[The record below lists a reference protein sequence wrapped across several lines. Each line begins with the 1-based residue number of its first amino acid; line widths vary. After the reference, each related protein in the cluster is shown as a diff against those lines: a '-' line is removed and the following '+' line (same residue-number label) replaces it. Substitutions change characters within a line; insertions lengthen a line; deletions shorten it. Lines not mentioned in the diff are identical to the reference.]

1 MNTHVKIVL
10 LLIFVGA
17 IGLVAYKT
25 VLVEKVDLTQLSTSD
40 AKDIKGKIRIGVDN
54 WVGYL
59 PLCSGEMK
67 KRMRQSGYLL
77 DCIDD
82 QADYAGRM
90 KQLQKRKIDFA
101 VATVDSY
108 LLNGDKVNYPGAI
121 VAVIDESKG
130 GDALVAWKDSATTI
144 DNFKANNLLKV
155 GFTANSPSE
164 HLLKAIASHFDVA
177 HFSDKKG
184 AWRIETDGSTD
195 ALAQLLD
202 KKVDAAVLWEPDV
215 SKALTNP
222 NIQKVLGTEDTHN
235 LVVDILLVNRDYYQ
249 ENKSVVSDL
258 LYNYFRT
265 LKSYKQDPD
274 ALVSLLAQ
282 RDSISKD
289 AAKKVLKGV
298 HWATLSENAL
308 AWFGVK
314 MDGIDTQEGLVES
327 IDATLDILLEA
338 GDFSASPLPDNNPYR
353 LTQREVVESL
363 FRTGSSQG
371 FGKTT
376 DQPLANSL
384 TKNFPKL
391 SEDAWLQTREVG
403 TLRNR
408 LLNFQS
414 GTSVLDDDSRVELD
428 KAAKQM
434 SHYPN
439 FRLVVG
445 GHTGLRGDAD
455 ANKALSQSRAVSVA
469 EYFVATYGIDKHRL
483 RAVGYGAERPLPK
496 MPGESSRSLNYRLP
510 RVELS
515 LVAEEL

>member
-10 LLIFVGA
+10 LLIVVGA

-25 VLVEKVDLTQLSTSD
+25 VLVEKDDRTQLSTSD
-40 AKDIKGKIRIGVDN
+40 AKDIKGQIRIGVDN

-77 DCIDD
+77 DCVDD

-90 KQLQKRKIDFA
+90 KQLQKRQLDFA
-101 VATVDSY
+101 TATVDSY
-108 LLNGDKVNYPGAI
+108 VLNGDKVNYPGSI

-130 GDALVAWKDSATTI
+130 GDALVAWQDKASTI
-144 DNFKANNLLKV
+144 DDFKNDPSLSV
-155 GFTANSPSE
+155 GFTPDSPSE

-184 AWRIETDGSTD
+184 LWRVESGGSTD
-195 ALAQLLD
+195 ALQQLMD
-202 KKVDAAVLWEPDV
+202 KKINAAVLWEPDV
-215 SKALTNP
+215 SKALTHP
-222 NIQKVLGTEDTHN
+222 NIHKVLGTEDTRN
-235 LVVDILLVNRDYYQ
+235 LVVDILLVNREYYR
-249 ENKSVVSDL
+249 EHPGVVSDL

-265 LKSYKQDPD
+265 LKFYKQAPE
-274 ALVSLLAQ
+274 ALVSLLAK
-282 RDSISKD
+282 RDGISEE
-289 AAKKVLKGV
+289 AAKQVLKGV
-298 HWATLSENAL
+298 RWATLSENAL

-314 MDGIDTQEGLVES
+314 VDGIHTQEGLVES
-327 IDATLDILLEA
+327 IDATLDILLA
-338 GDFSASPLPDNNPYR
+338 SGDFSSSPLPDNNPYR
-353 LTQREVVESL
+353 LTQREVIESL

-371 FGKTT
+371 FGTS
-376 DQPLANSL
+376 ANASVENSL
-384 TKNFPKL
+384 AKRFPAL
-391 SEDAWLQTREVG
+391 SDSGWTHTRDVG

-414 GTSVLDDDSRVELD
+414 GTSVLDEDSQRELD
-428 KAAKQM
+428 KAAKQLA
-434 SHYPN
+434 HYPN
-439 FRLVVG
+439 FRLVIG

-455 ANKALSQSRAVSVA
+455 ANKALSESRAVSVS
-469 EYFVATYGIDKHRL
+469 EYFVSTYGVDKNRL
-483 RAVGYGAERPLPK
+483 RAIGYGAERPLPK
-496 MPGESSRSLNYRLP
+496 KPGESSRSHNYRLP